1 MFKKILDY
9 FKKDILLN
17 QALKESYIMLDVDRE
32 MFVESV
38 SSLRNRDTSELKIDF
53 RKKDLMI
60 NEYEREVRKKVL
72 THLSITGQMNISPGL
87 VLTSIIIDIE
97 RIGDYTKNIVELA
110 LNHPQ
115 RLNGGDFEP
124 ELAQVEESLI
134 SIFDKLINAFK
145 KTDVQTAR
153 EIMKRSSEIT
163 KKFDKWVCLLIRGES
178 IPHNPSDAVCLALY
192 IRYLKRVCAHLRN
205 ISSSI
210 VNPFHRIGY
219 REKNKNNH

>member
-17 QALKESYIMLDVDRE
+17 LALKESYIMLDVDRE

-53 RKKDLMI
+53 RNKDLMI

-163 KKFDKWVCLLIRGES
+163 KKCDAWVCLLIRGES